1 MESRSYC
8 YRCETVTRDVFLK
21 VAVLEGG
28 EFMIYSPCFDCE
40 AMKIRIVRNDIESS
54 ENVVSPV

>member
-1 MESRSYC
+1 M
-8 YRCETVTRDVFLK
+8 FLK